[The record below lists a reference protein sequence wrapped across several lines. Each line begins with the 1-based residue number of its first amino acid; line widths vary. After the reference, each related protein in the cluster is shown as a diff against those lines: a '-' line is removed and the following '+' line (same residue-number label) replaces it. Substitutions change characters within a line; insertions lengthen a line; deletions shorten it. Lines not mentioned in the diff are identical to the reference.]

1 MKKTISILMAILMM
15 AVLFAGCKNI
25 SDSGNGKIEP
35 SASEAPIL
43 PSMKPD
49 DDDGGIP
56 TIMPELV
63 PSDNLGESGNP
74 STEPSMSPE
83 ASRPRQLALSL
94 RREAI
99 LLLPATIQRA
109 RADLQI
115 PKTQEKE
122 AFTASFF
129 LCRKS
134 PPGLT
139 RKGVKPIM

>member
-1 MKKTISILMAILMM
+1 MKKTIPILMAILMM

-83 ASRPRQLALSL
+83 ASKT
-94 RREAI
+94 
-99 LLLPATIQRA
+99 PATGSEPPA
-109 RADLQI
+109 GGNSSPAGND
-115 PKTQEKE
+115 
-122 AFTASFF
+122 TA
-129 LCRKS
+129 
-134 PPGLT
+134 GE
-139 RKGVKPIM
+139 GVSANT